1 MGKLLS
7 ELRVRKQESLKDQA
21 EPFDHNNNYQK
32 AVRFADEKLKAAL
45 TGYIEHI
52 NTRNENTRLDGIY
65 TSAKNAMSAAN
76 TESAYKEAA
85 HLFESI
91 DEYQDSAVLAQ
102 SCYEKAEIARKDK
115 IADSHSTLIAHNG
128 WIIEYILDLYGR
140 SGMEKTP

>member
-1 MGKLLS
+1 MKKT
-7 ELRVRKQESLKDQA
+7 RSLKDQA

-32 AVRFADEKLKAAL
+32 AVRFADEKLKTAL

-52 NTRNENTRLDGIY
+52 NTRNENARLDGIY
-65 TSAKNAMSAAN
+65 TRAKNAMSAAN

-102 SCYEKAEIARKDK
+102 SCYEKRKLHAK
-115 IADSHSTLIAHNG
+115 IPFLLKA
-128 WIIEYILDLYGR
+128 
-140 SGMEKTP
+140 KPK